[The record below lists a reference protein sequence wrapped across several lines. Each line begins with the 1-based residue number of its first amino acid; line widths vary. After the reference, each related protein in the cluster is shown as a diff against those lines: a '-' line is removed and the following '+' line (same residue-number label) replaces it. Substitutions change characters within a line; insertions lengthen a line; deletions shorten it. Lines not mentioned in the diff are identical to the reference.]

1 MPFRRSSAAILLS
14 TALVISLGSCSS
26 SDNENSASS
35 TTLAE
40 ASTTASPN
48 AGEPTTSGPSTS
60 EPTTTAQPQPDA
72 LPSCQEILQRYTEVF
87 IPDNLKPLVDLWR
100 TWIPHMPK
108 DVGEA
113 TGRLADAYEEAG
125 SLGNI
130 DMADVDLTADAQ
142 IFSDWTN
149 EGCPAG

>member
-1 MPFRRSSAAILLS
+1 
-14 TALVISLGSCSS
+14 
-26 SDNENSASS
+26 
-35 TTLAE
+35 
-40 ASTTASPN
+40 
-48 AGEPTTSGPSTS
+48 
-60 EPTTTAQPQPDA
+60 
-72 LPSCQEILQRYTEVF
+72 
-87 IPDNLKPLVDLWR
+87 
-100 TWIPHMPK
+100 MPK